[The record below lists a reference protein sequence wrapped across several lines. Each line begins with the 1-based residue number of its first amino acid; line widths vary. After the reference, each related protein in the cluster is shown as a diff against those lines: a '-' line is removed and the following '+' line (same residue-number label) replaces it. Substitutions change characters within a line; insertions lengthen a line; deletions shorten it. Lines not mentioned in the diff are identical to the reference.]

1 MRQVTFDG
9 SFIEKIWGSNLTG
22 KGPVGSVL
30 EMDFR
35 GQWCGGLSKPT
46 KATQNRIWGERWVQL

>member
-1 MRQVTFDG
+1 MFDG

-22 KGPVGSVL
+22 KGPIGLVL